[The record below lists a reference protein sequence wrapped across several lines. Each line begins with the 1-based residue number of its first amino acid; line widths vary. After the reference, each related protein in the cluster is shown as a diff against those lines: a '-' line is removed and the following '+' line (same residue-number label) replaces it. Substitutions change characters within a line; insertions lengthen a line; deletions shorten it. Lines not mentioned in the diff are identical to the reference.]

1 MAKYRYVKTG
11 EEFKNEGEAYGF
23 FCNSIDDCESCP
35 LDKYADYGDECDRDL
50 FKMYYQECRFELI
63 DSTPKPKSCLAEI
76 LGVEEYQEW
85 IIDDNKNII
94 YRIADGI
101 RQQRVP
107 HYANGEWYNCGN
119 ENELTALIKN
129 PSKIHVIPTTPTIP
143 EWTEREI
150 EIARAWKTLNPDM
163 KQFEITTGSSNAPK
177 EFEIDG
183 VVLSN
188 LKNDCPNFTAQ
199 DFLEVKMCDIL
210 GDEV

>member
-50 FKMYYQECRFELI
+50 IKMYYQECGFELI
-63 DSTPKPKSCLAEI
+63 DSTLKSRLAEI
-76 LGVEEYQEW
+76 LGVEEDQEW
-85 IIDDNKNII
+85 ITTNEEGKIF
-94 YRIADGI
+94 RIHNGA
-101 RQQRVP
+101 RQWKFKEIPSCSWNVCWM
-107 HYANGEWYNCGN
+107 E
-119 ENELTALIKN
+119 EELAELINN
-129 PSKIHVIPTTPTIP
+129 PNLIQPVPTIP

-163 KQFEITTGSSNAPK
+163 KQFEITTDSSNAPE

-183 VVLSN
+183 VMLSN
-188 LKNDCPNFTAQ
+188 LNNDCPNFTAQ
-199 DFLEVKMCDIL
+199 DFLEIKVCDIL